1 MAVVMAAV
9 TETVITLAISGS
21 KVSITSFAVFVM
33 SLLLLIDIAFS
44 SSSTFSFT
52 NSSISVETGFG
63 GPVRTLKQL
72 QKIWDYLKQMAKKE
86 HTIYNR
92 ELRKT
97 GGGDPPPP
105 ESEDTKFI
113 MDFIKDEFKVPESE
127 FDCDNVKPAII
138 QQDQQESQDTP
149 LCTIFV
155 GEDDFINADLLDAT
169 GLPNQQG
176 PHSRAANN
184 SAVLATFEEPTVRYN
199 QERHTPNGAGAFGN
213 ISGTGGISRA
223 STSKGTGSILSPL
236 ENINRDFIPVRG
248 STSKAVHRDFSPLG
262 SHKRPEKRRKRQLK
276 FANENMQENYVPSGS
291 HVRENTNI
299 ILSDL
304 LIQETRKRV
313 EHIKNLCQADEER
326 RTSFRE
332 KEELEKNIL
341 EEKLASFREKEELE
355 KNCLKLKMQM
365 MRRQMDRFEI

>member
-1 MAVVMAAV
+1 MGWEQV
-9 TETVITLAISGS
+9 TVGS
-21 KVSITSFAVFVM
+21 PD
-33 SLLLLIDIAFS
+33 SLRRWCWYAG
-44 SSSTFSFT
+44 
-52 NSSISVETGFG
+52 VG
-63 GPVRTLKQL
+63 GAYT
-72 QKIWDYLKQMAKKE
+72 WAKKE

-92 ELRKT
+92 ELRNT

-113 MDFIKDEFKVPESE
+113 MDSIKDEFKVPESE

-155 GEDDFINADLLDAT
+155 GKDDFIDADLLDAT

-176 PHSRAANN
+176 PHSKAANN
-184 SAVLATFEEPTVRYN
+184 SAVLATSEEPTVRYN

-223 STSKGTGSILSPL
+223 STSKGTGSILSPK
-236 ENINRDFIPVRG
+236 ENMNRDFIPVRG

-276 FANENMQENYVPSGS
+276 FANENMQENSEPLGS
-291 HVRENTNI
+291 HVREDTKI

-304 LIQETRKRV
+304 LIQEARKRV
-313 EHIKNLCQADEER
+313 EHFKNLCQEDEER
-326 RTSFRE
+326 RSSFRE
-332 KEELEKNIL
+332 KEELENILEERRAREELEKNIL